1 MASLL
6 AGDEAACRELCAR
19 IIAEH
24 ANTQD
29 ANIADRAAKTC
40 LLAPNSVADGE
51 TVQRLADSSIKSQP
65 DCEWF
70 QLVKGMATYRAGRNE
85 EAMRWL
91 DGLRQQCNT
100 RIAILAGY
108 FFAMA
113 QKQSGN
119 PESALTVLNTANQE
133 LDEYL
138 KQGNLGIPAG
148 EMWWFNSAAAIL
160 IRAEAERMILG
171 AETSPRPTAASLA
184 AARVAWL
191 SR

>member
-1 MASLL
+1 
-6 AGDEAACRELCAR
+6 
-19 IIAEH
+19 
-24 ANTQD
+24 
-29 ANIADRAAKTC
+29 
-40 LLAPNSVADGE
+40 
-51 TVQRLADSSIKSQP
+51 
-65 DCEWF
+65 
-70 QLVKGMATYRAGRNE
+70 
-85 EAMRWL
+85 MRWL
-91 DGLRQQCNT
+91 YGLRQQCNT
-100 RIAILAGY
+100 RITILAGY

-119 PESALTVLNTANQE
+119 PESALTVLNTANQDF
-133 LDEYL
+133 DEYL

-148 EMWWFNSAAAIL
+148 EMWWFDSAAAIL